1 MNMNMT
7 LVGQL
12 ITFGLFVWFCMKYV
26 WPPIIEALETR
37 REKIA
42 QGLAA
47 AEEAE
52 VSLAQAQAQSDD
64 LTKEARQKSM
74 VIIAEAEA
82 RVKAM
87 IEAAKDD
94 AKIEGERQIATA
106 KAEIEQE
113 SQRAREEL
121 RTTLSSLVL
130 RGAGQIV
137 GEEIDD
143 KRHAQLIDE
152 LAKQI

>member
-26 WPPIIEALETR
+26 WPPIIGALEAR

-74 VIIAEAEA
+74 GIIAEAEA
-82 RVKAM
+82 RAKAM
-87 IEAAKDD
+87 IEAAREE
-94 AKIEGERQIATA
+94 AKVEGERQIATA

-113 SQRAREEL
+113 SQRTREEL
-121 RTTLSSLVL
+121 RTRLGSLVL
-130 RGAGQIV
+130 RGAGKIV

-143 KRHAQLIDE
+143 KKHAQLIDE